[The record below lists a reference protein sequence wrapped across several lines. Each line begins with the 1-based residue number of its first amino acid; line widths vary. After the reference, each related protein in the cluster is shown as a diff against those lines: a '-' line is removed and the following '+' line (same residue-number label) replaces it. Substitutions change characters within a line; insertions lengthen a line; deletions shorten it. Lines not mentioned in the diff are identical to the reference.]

1 MLWPEVEVRQ
11 RPTDAAAAPY
21 VKSYVFMR
29 FAIGVLGLALP
40 VILVF
45 LEPILFDGQPF
56 PRGSLSAYYYSGMR
70 EIFTGMLCAI
80 GVFLVI
86 YKITERTREARVSTY
101 AGLAVIVVALFPT
114 GKPGA
119 KVEPTPLQNLLGEGT
134 VETIHFVF
142 ASIFI
147 SFLAVISYFFAKHRS
162 ERRLLHWLCTGAI
175 GVALAL
181 AAYAGYTGD
190 PDKGILYAEWIAVW
204 AFAVSWLATVE
215 LDLIFGD

>member
-80 GVFLVI
+80 GVFSSS
-86 YKITERTREARVSTY
+86 TRSPSAR
-101 AGLAVIVVALFPT
+101 GR
-114 GKPGA
+114 PG
-119 KVEPTPLQNLLGEGT
+119 
-134 VETIHFVF
+134 
-142 ASIFI
+142 
-147 SFLAVISYFFAKHRS
+147 
-162 ERRLLHWLCTGAI
+162 
-175 GVALAL
+175 
-181 AAYAGYTGD
+181 
-190 PDKGILYAEWIAVW
+190 
-204 AFAVSWLATVE
+204 
-215 LDLIFGD
+215 